1 MDKIILAHYINVDD
15 VHTSQIE
22 KYLREVKR
30 NLYHKDDNII
40 HYFYAVRNQ
49 PTKVECINP
58 IFLSLEEMERLKIK
72 SYVSKVCKLHKKIL
86 ENGDK
91 CKNQ

>member
-15 VHTSQIE
+15 VPVSEAENFIRATIRGIH
-22 KYLREVKR
+22 R
-30 NLYHKDDNII
+30 KDDDII

-58 IFLSLEEMERLKIK
+58 IFLSLEEMEKLKIK
-72 SYVSKVCKLHKKIL
+72 SYVRRVCELHKKLL
-86 ENGDK
+86 ENGGK
-91 CKNQ
+91 